1 MCVCV
6 CVCVKGVIMNTL
18 YVGGQMLFL
27 EEMEMEIYLPGS
39 KLFWNQY
46 IFWWC
51 DTTYKIRIYMCVHLT
66 YT

>member
-1 MCVCV
+1 MCVCVCV

-39 KLFWNQY
+39 KLVLF
-46 IFWWC
+46 
-51 DTTYKIRIYMCVHLT
+51 
-66 YT
+66 